1 MVEYVSVSI
10 RLPVEIHTKLK
21 LMSAVSSKPMNELI
35 IKWVESQKVQIPGY
49 VKEDEPQRAK
59 PAKRQ
64 KVQTSSADEEEIKRS
79 VLAWKE
85 EGLSYQAIADRFTE
99 QGVSTVS
106 GRGSWNKG
114 SVSNLLKKWGVKQ
127 TIKT

>member
-49 VKEDEPQRAK
+49 VKEDEPQRDK
-59 PAKRQ
+59 PAKHQ
-64 KVQTSSADEEEIKRS
+64 KVQKPNVDEEEIKKS
-79 VLAWKE
+79 ILAWKADGVTYE
-85 EGLSYQAIADRFTE
+85 AIADRFTE
-99 QGVSTVS
+99 QGTPTMS

-114 SVSNLLKKWGVKQ
+114 TVSNLLKKWDE
-127 TIKT
+127 KTVV